1 MVGAAAGADASAQRG
16 APQIMSNTLSKA
28 DVDRLLKDPSIDTRV
43 DVAAK
48 VAKNVG
54 TATLT
59 PEERAIAEDI
69 VRVLTRDAAIRVRQA
84 LAEQLKESRSVPHD
98 VAVALARDVDAVSL
112 PILIHSLVLSDE
124 DLIEIIHHSGANK
137 QAAIA
142 QREHVSAPVAEAIVE
157 ADETVAVAT
166 LIGNDGAE
174 LGEETLQH
182 VLDRHEG
189 DDLIKAPLARRTNLP
204 VTVLERLVTA
214 ASAGIRDI
222 LAKRTDLPAD
232 LASDLVLNTRERA
245 TVSLL
250 SPTSPAAEALQL
262 AQHLHRST
270 RLTPSLIIRA
280 ICVGDLA
287 FVEAAFAVLA
297 EIPVHNARQLI
308 YDAGPTGFKAIY
320 NRSRLPAEFFELFR
334 IGIQVAQQ
342 TDFDGGE
349 NDRERHSRRTLER
362 ILTQYDKIAPDDLD
376 YLLGKLRAA
385 AGVARAD
392 LAPA

>member
-1 MVGAAAGADASAQRG
+1 MIGAAAGADASAQRG
-16 APQIMSNTLSKA
+16 ALQIMSNTLSRA
-28 DVDRLLKDPSIDTRV
+28 DVERLLKDPSIDARV

-48 VAKNVG
+48 VARNVG
-54 TATLT
+54 AATLS
-59 PEERAIAEDI
+59 PGERTIAEDI

-98 VAVALARDVDAVSL
+98 VAVALARDVDSVSL

-124 DLIEIIHHSGANK
+124 DLIEIIRCSGVKK
-137 QAAIA
+137 QTAIA
-142 QREHVSAPVAEAIVE
+142 QREHVSATVAEAIVE
-157 ADETVAVAT
+157 ADEPMAVAT
-166 LIGNDGAE
+166 LIGNDGAD
-174 LGEETLQH
+174 LAEETLQH
-182 VLDRHEG
+182 VLDRHES
-189 DDLIKAPLARRTNLP
+189 DDLIKAPLARRSNLP

-222 LAKRTDLPAD
+222 LAKRSDLPSD
-232 LASDLVLNTRERA
+232 LAADLVLNTRERA
-245 TVSLL
+245 TASLL

-262 AQHLHRST
+262 AQHLHRSG

-297 EIPVHNARQLI
+297 EIPAHNAGQLI
-308 YDAGPTGFKAIY
+308 YDAGPVGFRAMY
-320 NRSRLPAEFFELFR
+320 DRSRLPAEFFELFR
-334 IGIQVAQQ
+334 IGMQVALQ

-362 ILTQYDKIAPDDLD
+362 ILTQYDKLAPDDLD

-385 AGVARAD
+385 AGVTA
-392 LAPA
+392 